1 MLGLP
6 SISESGMINAVALGE
21 RFMEKEKG
29 EPKTALVYNSR
40 STFLTFNE

>member
-21 RFMEKEKG
+21 GFMEKEKD
-29 EPKTALVYNSR
+29 EPKTALVYNS
-40 STFLTFNE
+40 FNIVLTINV